1 MKNKRFTIIAFIVL
15 LLLSSC
21 AKKDIFEDG
30 VNEYLGRTVEI
41 GSYYKKDDSKMS
53 PIVWQVF
60 DVTDDSVYL
69 LSHYIIDCIPFLDQE
84 TTYPPLENVWGDSY
98 IREWLNNEF
107 YQTAFNEEEKS
118 IICLKKYTFLN
129 HSRYESMRRSETSED
144 YVSLLTPEQAENI
157 CSSVKLTATATPYAI
172 EKGVFATPNTQS
184 GTWWLMSP
192 GYYSNVPACVDVY
205 GGIRNGSYKNSSA
218 NTHFNADY
226 VGVRPVIVIS
236 YDDFVEIYDEIHTEI
251 IN

>member
-1 MKNKRFTIIAFIVL
+1 MKNKRVTIIAFIIL

-53 PIVWQVF
+53 PIVWNVL

-69 LSHYIIDCIPFLDQE
+69 LSHYIIDCVPFLDQE
-84 TTYPPLENVWGDSY
+84 STYPPLENVWRDSY

-107 YQTAFNEEEKS
+107 YQKAFSEQEKN

-129 HSRYESMRRSETSED
+129 HSRYEVMRKSETTED
-144 YVSLLTPEQAENI
+144 YVSLLTAKQAEEL
-157 CSSVKLTATATPYAI
+157 CDSFELTAQATPYAI
-172 EKGVFATPNTQS
+172 EKGVFATPTMKN

-192 GYYSNVPACVDVY
+192 GYYSNVPAYVDVY
-205 GGIRNGSYKNSSA
+205 GGIRNGSYKDGSGD
-218 NTHFNADY
+218 THFNADY
-226 VGVRPVIVIS
+226 VSVRPIIAIN
-236 YDDFVEIYDEIHTEI
+236 YDDFVEIYDDIHVEI